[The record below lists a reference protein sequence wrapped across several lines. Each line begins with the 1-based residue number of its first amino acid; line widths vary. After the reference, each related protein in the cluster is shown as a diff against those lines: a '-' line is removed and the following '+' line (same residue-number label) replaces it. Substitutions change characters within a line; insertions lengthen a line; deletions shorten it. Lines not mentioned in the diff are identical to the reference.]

1 MIRALDTTHLRAD
14 LIAGITVTLVGLPQC
29 LAYALIAGLPP
40 AYGLTTAAIAGMV
53 AALAGAAPNI
63 ATGPTNTTGLL
74 VLAAIAPY
82 LGANGLLP
90 VEHLALLASLVLL
103 AAVLR
108 IVLALVGGGA
118 LVRFISTS
126 VLTGFTAGAGILI
139 GLMQLDEALGLETV
153 RGTNL
158 WTQVASIFNASDEPK
173 VAAIA
178 IAAAT
183 VAGVAAGKRWFP
195 RFPTPLVMVVAAA
208 VAAPF
213 IRDAGYALPI
223 VADAATVPSGW
234 PPFAMPSLDPKVY
247 GELFLPACAIVMLGT
262 LELTVTLRR
271 TTEPTSMKRE
281 ILAQGIG
288 NAAGAFLGGIPAS
301 ASLTRSAL
309 METTGGRTLFAA
321 LASAAFVLP
330 VIFLGAGVVGM
341 MPQSSLAGI
350 LLITAAGMVK
360 RRRVERIWRTARAS
374 RLLFAVTLVGTI
386 TLPFVWAI
394 LLGVGVALAI
404 QLAFSSE
411 PRFTVLD
418 FDEDRLVPHDPATP
432 SAFVV
437 VEISGAIFFA
447 AVDALDEKIESLVP
461 RDAKYVIVDL
471 SHAHQAR
478 LGAIQSLEDLDRRLA
493 EKGQK
498 LALAGVSPRFHPMLE
513 RVNVKIPYTRY
524 AEAPGAAAA
533 ACRERLLADAD

>member
-14 LIAGITVTLVGLPQC
+14 LVAGITVTLVGLPQC

-40 AYGLTTAAIAGMV
+40 AYGLTTAAVAGMV

-90 VEHLALLASLVLL
+90 AEHLALLASLVLL

-108 IVLALVGGGA
+108 IGLALVGGGA

-158 WTQVASIFNASDEPK
+158 WTQVASILNASDEPK

-178 IAAAT
+178 IATAT
-183 VAGVAAGKRWFP
+183 VVGVAAGKRWFP
-195 RFPTPLVMVVAAA
+195 RFPTPLVLVVAAA
-208 VAAPF
+208 IAAPF

-223 VADAATVPSGW
+223 VADAATMPSGW
-234 PPFAMPSLDPKVY
+234 PPFAMPSLDPQVY

-271 TTEPTSMKRE
+271 TAEPTSMKRE

-309 METTGGRTLFAA
+309 LETTGGRTLFAA
-321 LASAAFVLP
+321 LASATFVLP
-330 VIFLGAGVVGM
+330 VIFFGAGVVGM

-360 RRRVERIWRTARAS
+360 RRRVKRIWRTARAS

-404 QLAFSSE
+404 QLAISSE

-418 FDEDRLVPHDPATP
+418 FDGDRLVPHDPATP
-432 SAFVV
+432 SAFIV

-461 RDAKYVIVDL
+461 GDAKYVIVDL

-478 LGAIQSLEDLDRRLA
+478 LGAIQALEDLDRRLA

-513 RVNVKIPYTRY
+513 RVDVKIPYTRY

-533 ACRERLLADAD
+533 ACRERLLADVD